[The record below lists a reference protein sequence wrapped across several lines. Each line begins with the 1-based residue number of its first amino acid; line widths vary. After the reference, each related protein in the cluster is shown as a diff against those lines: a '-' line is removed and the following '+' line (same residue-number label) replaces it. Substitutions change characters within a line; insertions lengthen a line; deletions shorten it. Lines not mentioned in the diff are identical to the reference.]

1 MSLDI
6 SVAPLLHPSSP
17 DLLIFT
23 EIYTMIPPVTVV
35 IVLTVIVKNAWWC
48 QWDLNLQPLGLKSA
62 LKLIESTV
70 V

>member
-35 IVLTVIVKNAWWC
+35 IVLTVIVKNA
-48 QWDLNLQPLGLKSA
+48 
-62 LKLIESTV
+62 
-70 V
+70 